1 MAAMFNNSEFRG
13 RNRNI
18 PFVETVSHLQMAKG
32 CSNNLKLIWQCA
44 PSQAQEFK
52 IGPIDWLSAL
62 TFLLLHSL

>member
-18 PFVETVSHLQMAKG
+18 
-32 CSNNLKLIWQCA
+32 LKLIWQCA